1 MKFKKVIFLA
11 LSFVFLCILITIV
24 KANPIFFPT
33 PNDIPKIINNIVLFF
48 LLFFPAT
55 IVVEFIAFYLAFE
68 KYIAM
73 NKFDERDLL
82 KIILIINSLTF
93 PLAQIFGIFLR
104 LIWLRFSTFYYTL
117 FFDNFSYFGSILLIE
132 IVVISLESILFIDKI
147 NDIFIKKDLNFRLSN
162 IKTIGAVCIANTISM
177 FLGLLLPLGLVF

>member
-11 LSFVFLCILITIV
+11 LSFVFLCLLIPIV

-48 LLFFPAT
+48 LLFFTAT

-82 KIILIINSLTF
+82 KIILIIN
-93 PLAQIFGIFLR
+93 
-104 LIWLRFSTFYYTL
+104 
-117 FFDNFSYFGSILLIE
+117 
-132 IVVISLESILFIDKI
+132 
-147 NDIFIKKDLNFRLSN
+147 
-162 IKTIGAVCIANTISM
+162 
-177 FLGLLLPLGLVF
+177 